1 MELNYDPLNR
11 FGRHLAALR
20 RAKGISQERLA
31 LESGLARSYLSGIER
46 GLRNVSLMNICVL
59 AETLQFPPA
68 RLLEFSTDPDDAG
81 DDVR

>member
-20 RAKGISQERLA
+20 RAKGVSQERLA

-46 GLRNVSLMNICVL
+46 GLRNVSLVNICVL
-59 AETLQFPPA
+59 AGALQLPPA
-68 RLLEFSTDPDDAG
+68 RLLEFSTAPDPG
-81 DDVR
+81 GEDVR

>member
-20 RAKGISQERLA
+20 RAKGVSQERLA

-46 GLRNVSLMNICVL
+46 GLRNVSLVNICVL
-59 AETLQFPPA
+59 AGSLQLPPA
-68 RLLEFSTDPDDAG
+68 RLLEFSTAPDPG
-81 DDVR
+81 GEDVR